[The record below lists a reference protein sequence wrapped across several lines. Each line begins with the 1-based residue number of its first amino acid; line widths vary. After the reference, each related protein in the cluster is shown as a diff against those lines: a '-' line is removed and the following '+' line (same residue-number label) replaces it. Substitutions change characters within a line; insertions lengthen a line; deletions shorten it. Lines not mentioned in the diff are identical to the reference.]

1 MSIERMV
8 RGCIFMFMFII
19 IGRLIY
25 LGIRNH
31 KNIKQEE
38 KLAKK
43 NRKNIMKKAKYIVP
57 IIGVVMIGIG
67 LWSWQ
72 KPIKF
77 LEHIDE
83 NKISR
88 IEVFNGHTG
97 NSFMIEHK
105 DDIAFILSNIQNAK
119 LERDT
124 MSLGYMG
131 YRYRLEFYNLAGRK
145 IEELIINSEDTIRK
159 DPFFYKDLNRGLCV
173 EYLELIEQ
181 ISNGGYNNVA

>member
-8 RGCIFMFMFII
+8 RGCIFMFMFIT

-145 IEELIINSEDTIRK
+145 IEELIINSEDAIRK

-173 EYLELIEQ
+173 EYLELIE
-181 ISNGGYNNVA
+181 